1 MDHMRLLNQLRQ
13 RIPFLSKGKTH
24 GLLFLNI
31 AQSLGA
37 INDNLFKFAIAF
49 LLIDTLG
56 TQDAS
61 SILSAIG
68 AIYVIPFLLFSSAA
82 GILAD
87 RFSKQKLLV
96 LMKVAEAF
104 IMIVALFAFGVKS
117 VFICYLL
124 LFLLAIHSALFGPSK
139 YGIIRELVPSDR
151 VSKANGLVTS
161 FTYLSMII
169 GTFLASFLTEITDRN
184 FVVIACV
191 CLVIAL
197 AGLCGALGL
206 PKTIPQGS
214 DKKLSPLFISEIFK
228 TLKGTRASLHL
239 LPAICGSSFFLFL
252 GAFVQLNMIP
262 FSIKSLHLSEVDGGY
277 LFLVTALG
285 IALGAYLGGKASK
298 RKIELGLPCLAGV
311 GLALCFG
318 LLAFFASH
326 LIFILMALFLLGL
339 VGGAFVVPFDTFIQ
353 VRSENEKRGQTIGAT
368 NFLSFSGV
376 LIASL
381 LLYVL
386 NDLCGLSPAESFGVV
401 GLLTFAVSL
410 VFMCLLSDL
419 FLPFLSKT
427 LLSRFLRLTTPEV
440 KELREKGT
448 GILILEQFS
457 WKEALLIAGQFAQV
471 NFVIA
476 TKGGYHRRFH
486 RLFASI
492 YCVKDK
498 GSNLWQFAESLA
510 SKGFISIVLS
520 ENTEG
525 HKLSRGPSPRIPCW
539 VMKAYRDRNKA
550 PVHFDLEKLR

>member
-1 MDHMRLLNQLRQ
+1 MDHMRLLDQLRQ
-13 RIPFLSKGKTH
+13 KIPFLSKGKTH

-49 LLIDTLG
+49 LLLDTLG

-96 LMKVAEAF
+96 LMKVAEIF
-104 IMIVALFAFGVKS
+104 IMIVAIFAFGVKN

-169 GTFLASFLTEITDRN
+169 GTFLASFLTEITCKN
-184 FVVIACV
+184 FVLIACV
-191 CLVIAL
+191 CLVIAI

-228 TLKGTRASLHL
+228 TLKGTRSSLHL

-298 RKIELGLPCLAGV
+298 RKIELGLPCLAGI

-318 LLAFFASH
+318 LLSFFASH
-326 LIFILMALFLLGL
+326 LIFILIALFLLGI

-376 LIASL
+376 LVASL
-381 LLYVL
+381 MLYVL
-386 NDLCGLSPAESFGVV
+386 NGLCGLSPAESFGVV

-410 VFMCLLSDL
+410 VFICLLSDL

-427 LLSRFLRLTTPEV
+427 LLSRFLPLATPEV

-457 WKEALLIAGQFAQV
+457 WKEALLIAGRFAQV
-471 NFVIA
+471 NFVISK
-476 TKGGYHRRFH
+476 TGGYHRRFH
-486 RLFASI
+486 RLFSSI
-492 YCVKDK
+492 YCVNDK
-498 GSNLWQFAESLA
+498 SSNLWECAESLA
-510 SKGFISIVLS
+510 SKGFISIVLC
-520 ENTEG
+520 EADKG
-525 HKLSRGPSPRIPCW
+525 RKISRIPTPRIPCW
-539 VMKAYRDRNKA
+539 VMKAYRNVNRVPA
-550 PVHFDLEKLR
+550 QFELEKLY

>member
-13 RIPFLSKGKTH
+13 KIPFLSKGRTH

-37 INDNLFKFAIAF
+37 INDNLFKFAIVF

-61 SILSAIG
+61 SILSASG

-96 LMKVAEAF
+96 LMKVAEIF

-117 VFICYLL
+117 VLTCYLL

-169 GTFLASFLTEITDRN
+169 GTFLASFLTEITGKN
-184 FVVIACV
+184 FTVIACV
-191 CLVIAL
+191 CLVIAF

-228 TLKGTRASLHL
+228 TLKETRSSLHL

-252 GAFVQLNMIP
+252 GAFVQLNMVP
-262 FSIKSLHLSEVDGGY
+262 FSIKSLHLNEVDGGY

-285 IALGAYLGGKASK
+285 IVLGAYLGGKASK
-298 RKIELGLPCLAGV
+298 RKIELGLSCLAGI

-318 LLAFFASH
+318 LLAFFP
-326 LIFILMALFLLGL
+326 LI
-339 VGGAFVVPFDTFIQ
+339 
-353 VRSENEKRGQTIGAT
+353 SS
-368 NFLSFSGV
+368 SFS
-376 LIASL
+376 LHCFCLESLEEL
-381 LLYVL
+381 LLCPLIRLFRCAAKMKKEGRPLV
-386 NDLCGLSPAESFGVV
+386 
-401 GLLTFAVSL
+401 LLTFSA
-410 VFMCLLSDL
+410 F
-419 FLPFLSKT
+419 
-427 LLSRFLRLTTPEV
+427 
-440 KELREKGT
+440 
-448 GILILEQFS
+448 Q
-457 WKEALLIAGQFAQV
+457 
-471 NFVIA
+471 
-476 TKGGYHRRFH
+476 
-486 RLFASI
+486 
-492 YCVKDK
+492 
-498 GSNLWQFAESLA
+498 ESL
-510 SKGFISIVLS
+510 
-520 ENTEG
+520 
-525 HKLSRGPSPRIPCW
+525 
-539 VMKAYRDRNKA
+539 
-550 PVHFDLEKLR
+550 